1 MSFDLETFYNLLPSV
16 YRIRDLEQISNG
28 LPGDV
33 QQQQV
38 NNGTIQLPLKALLK
52 VIVEQT
58 AVLEENLAQL
68 YDDQFIETCA
78 EWAIPYIGDL
88 VSYRTPHNTSSQS
101 LRSEVAHTI
110 SYRKRKGTAT
120 LLEQL
125 VRDVTGWDAHVVEFF
140 QLISMTQNMSL
151 SRSDNSLVDLRKGN
165 GEPLARLNTPFDNL
179 IHTVDLRNI
188 SAGHGR
194 YNIPEIGIFI
204 WRLGSYSLTNAPAV
218 QAAGNDGLCY
228 FFNPLGNNTQLYT
241 RPESADNVTQLT
253 GPKGVAMPISQS
265 RLASFL
271 SDYYGPHK
279 SILLTIAIDGND
291 KIIVADPTLPSGRL
305 KSLINLGGSL
315 NSGLDDLNKDL
326 TSTGRLDVSKL
337 QELQAKNEGLNNGL
351 DDLYRSLVSIGNRDV
366 KKLVQLINT
375 GKDLKYGL
383 DDLALITDLE
393 LQKLELE
400 QLITTGDTLQKG
412 LQTRSIDPQ
421 QLEELVTI
429 TDLGDKL
436 IKDADGLPVLKE
448 DGTGTTSTIREEDKE
463 GNSIWTNIPEDKIA
477 IDPVL
482 GRFAFPRNSAVFLEH
497 MGLSPEEKVFTDVR
511 STFYYGFSAD
521 MGGGEYHRSAS
532 FSGGQKNVKQVSSQL
547 ESIQSALAAFK
558 DAKQDHLDGVVE
570 IIDSGRIKGILEIN
584 AIENQRIELRAAD
597 FSRPLFVLE
606 NKTKSPEILITGD
619 KGSQVTLN
627 GLVFTGG
634 TLRVSGNLDRLTLRH
649 CTLVPGLALT
659 VDSDPQYPLSPS
671 LIVESAHTLIE
682 IDHSIVGGLRVIE
695 NSLTHITNSIVDA
708 TRKDHVAYEGPTASK
723 PGERL
728 PGGQL
733 HIENSTIIGKVYTV
747 SLELASNTIFLA
759 RASQGTLPVD
769 VKRQQEGCVRFSYVP
784 HGSRTPRLYN
794 CQPSEGNRSRDV
806 EPQFTSLRYGETSY
820 CQLQQRGPVKTQQEI
835 SGEVNVQPK
844 IDYIV
849 EVQQAEDEALIR
861 QGADDE
867 AEMGAFHDL
876 FQPQRETNL
885 RLRLDEYL
893 RFTLEPGII
902 YIT

>member
-1 MSFDLETFYNLLPSV
+1 MSFDLETLYNFLPAV

-38 NNGTIQLPLKALLK
+38 NNGAIQLPLKALLK

-78 EWAIPYIGDL
+78 DWVIPYIGDL

-140 QLISMTQNMSL
+140 QLIALTQNMNL

-165 GEPLARLNTPFDNL
+165 GEPLARLNTPFDSL
-179 IHTVDLRNI
+179 PHTVDVRNI
-188 SAGHGR
+188 GAGSGG

-204 WRLGSYSLTNAPAV
+204 WRLGSYSLTNVPAV

-228 FFNPLGNNTQLYT
+228 FFNPLGNNTQLFT
-241 RPESADNVTQLT
+241 HPETEDNVTQLT
-253 GPKGVAMPISQS
+253 GPKGVAMPISRS
-265 RLASFL
+265 RLANFL
-271 SDYYGPHK
+271 SDYYGPDK
-279 SILLTIAIDGND
+279 SILLTIAIDGDN
-291 KIIVADPTLPSGRL
+291 KVIMADPTMPSGRL

-315 NSGLDDLNKDL
+315 NSSLDDLNKDL
-326 TSTGRLDVSKL
+326 TSTHRLDLSKL
-337 QELQAKNEGLNNGL
+337 KELQAKNEDLNNGL
-351 DDLYRSLVSIGNRDV
+351 DDLYRGLASIGNRGL
-366 KKLVQLINT
+366 KKLEQLINT

-400 QLITTGDTLQKG
+400 ELTTTGDTLQKG
-412 LQTRSIDPQ
+412 LQARGIDPQ
-421 QLEELVTI
+421 QLEELITI

-436 IKDADGLPVLKE
+436 IKGADGLPLMKE
-448 DGTGTTSTIREEDKE
+448 DAAGNTSSIREEDKE
-463 GNSIWTNIPEDKIA
+463 GNSIWANIPEDKIA

-482 GRFAFPRNSAVFLEH
+482 GRFAFPRNIAVFLEH
-497 MGLSPEEKVFTDVR
+497 MGLSPERKVFTDVR
-511 STFYYGFSAD
+511 GTYYYGFSVD
-521 MGGGEYHRSAS
+521 MGGGEYHRSTS
-532 FSGGQKNVKQVSSQL
+532 FSGGQKNVKRVSSQL
-547 ESIQSALAAFK
+547 EPIQSALTALK
-558 DAKQDHLDGVVE
+558 DADQDHLDGVVE

-597 FSRPLFVLE
+597 FTRPLFVLE
-606 NKTKSPEILITGD
+606 DKTKPPEILITGD
-619 KGSQVTLN
+619 KGSRVVLN

-634 TLRVSGNLDRLTLRH
+634 TIRVSDNLDRLTLRH

-659 VDSDPQYPLSPS
+659 VDGDPRDPLSPS
-671 LIVESAHTLIE
+671 LIVESSHTLIE
-682 IDHSIVGGLRVIE
+682 IDHCIVGGLRVIE
-695 NSLTHITNSIVDA
+695 SSPTHITNSIVDA
-708 TRKDHVAYEGPTASK
+708 IRKDHVAYEGSTASK
-723 PGERL
+723 PGVSP

-733 HIENSTIIGKVYTV
+733 YIQNSTIIGKVHAI

-759 RASQGTLPVD
+759 RKSQGTLPIN

-784 HGSRTPRLYN
+784 RGSRTPPLYN
-794 CQPSEGNRSRDV
+794 CQPSKGIRTEDV
-806 EPQFTSLRYGETSY
+806 EPQYTSLRYGEPGY
-820 CQLQQRGPVKTQQEI
+820 CQLLQRSPIQTQQEI
-835 SGEVNVQPK
+835 SGEVIARPG

-849 EVQQAEDEALIR
+849 EVQQARNEALIR

-893 RFTLEPGII
+893 RFTMEPGII